1 VRAVQAWLEAASI
14 TEGPVFRG
22 VNRHGDVQPGRLSG
36 YAVALVV
43 KRYAAA
49 AGLDPARYAGHSLRA
64 GLATA
69 AAIGGTS
76 ERSIMRQTGHKS
88 VAMVRRYI
96 RDGNLF
102 RELRRSRE
110 LTHPCSYRV
119 SQGVREIWNGGHHP
133 RREACWC
140 CFVACGE
147 GAVSSTPKACGYRLL
162 ER

>member
-1 VRAVQAWLEAASI
+1 MEGDLTLRIILETPPA
-14 TEGPVFRG
+14 EVVFGLQKGRG
-22 VNRHGDVQPGRLSG
+22 SG
-36 YAVALVV
+36 YETVQKQRSTGEDLEFEFVVSVA
-43 KRYAAA
+43 
-49 AGLDPARYAGHSLRA
+49 GGHPPGFSGPFVQGPR
-64 GLATA
+64 GQRFVYIDIGTA
-69 AAIGGTS
+69 A
-76 ERSIMRQTGHKS
+76 
-88 VAMVRRYI
+88 
-96 RDGNLF
+96 
-102 RELRRSRE
+102 LRRSRE

>member
-1 VRAVQAWLEAASI
+1 MSGSDCALEA
-14 TEGPVFRG
+14 R
-22 VNRHGDVQPGRLSG
+22 
-36 YAVALVV
+36 
-43 KRYAAA
+43 
-49 AGLDPARYAGHSLRA
+49 
-64 GLATA
+64 
-69 AAIGGTS
+69 
-76 ERSIMRQTGHKS
+76 MR
-88 VAMVRRYI
+88 RC
-96 RDGNLF
+96 L
-102 RELRRSRE
+102 LRRSRE